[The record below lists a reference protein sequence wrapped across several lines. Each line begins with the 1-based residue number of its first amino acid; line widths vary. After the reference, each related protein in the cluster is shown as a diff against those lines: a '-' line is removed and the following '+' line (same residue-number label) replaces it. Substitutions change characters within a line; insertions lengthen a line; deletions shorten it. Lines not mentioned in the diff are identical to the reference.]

1 MDFGRYRITDSLGR
15 GRVTE
20 AFKAKSFGVEGFEKT
35 LVVKRFREELVSDSE
50 LLTLVLLAAK
60 QSMRLSHA
68 NVAQVFDM
76 GEVPDVGRTS
86 HYIATEFVPG
96 LSLRNLLDRSRAAR
110 LEFPVG
116 VLLFLAAEIAKALD
130 HAHRSLS
137 DNPGSPGIL
146 HGALTPD
153 NVLISWDGEVKVTD
167 FGLVSAIVKRAPRP
181 SAAGDLEALADILK
195 GVAGPRESEPESW
208 RFLDAVFPA
217 PISGETRSSG
227 GVYEALM
234 EHAYSIR
241 VQPTAEGLAELV
253 EKFRMTPLTHPPARF
268 KRAFEPQG
276 ESLPPRTAIFGK
288 PLEPR
293 TGGQAIVALAL
304 RFGEGPELSALKD
317 LALEWL
323 LASEARLVTK
333 ASREIEAFWVLGAEA
348 QAVVTLGARSALE
361 ILIRGAK
368 LDPNL
373 SAGLELGEVLLE
385 RDSSIADDESSRMLF
400 ASSRALALSLPS
412 RLSVGES
419 AAACLQ
425 SWFELE
431 RSEVDPAVWLVGQ
444 LRPLHSATR
453 FVGRKQELSVLGSR
467 LVNAVRGVSAPIAIV
482 GEGGIGK
489 SRLLREMR
497 RRLKKGTVSVGFYL
511 VNCRVNSSSA
521 PYSALSDML
530 RKLCGVR
537 ENDVSDWAAL
547 VQPRLRALG
556 LGEEEVQSILI
567 SLGSRHSSAHR
578 FNPLFLEC
586 GVAKMLH
593 SLSLERP
600 HLFAFDRAEHLDVPS
615 AELLGGVVAR
625 IQHSRTLLVFAGRA
639 GNVGFLRKMQGY
651 SELSLG
657 PLGEEEILRLVEH
670 GTGVARVPELLADFV
685 VAQSG
690 GHPMVAIEL
699 LREGIEQGFIR
710 GDQAQSL
717 EFWLPAGGD
726 HERPLKQLLEQRLGA
741 LSADEQRVLAAV
753 VVLDEPVELGALA
766 EVGELPLLQVV
777 LIVDDLEVRGLVQ
790 RLSPGTVAIAVQ
802 VLAEVVAEAAERAD
816 WQALH
821 ARAAR
826 HYQGRKGALGAEA
839 VRRVAQ
845 HLEAA
850 GKREDARIAYGE
862 SGLELLR
869 QGLLEPAARHLGRA
883 LALTPTDSKDLE
895 VVAEWVS
902 GLLACAPQAS
912 LQDLAPSVASAGE
925 LLLRYGKR
933 APVKLRRRLLGAVLD
948 AALVLAS
955 LHRFREAEGLVS
967 ATLAESLRLPEL
979 ARRGWLLEATIATG
993 RTEFPRAVRA
1003 LERAFELSSP
1013 EVEEKHQ
1020 LLLALAYALA
1030 GAGMP
1035 TRAMG
1040 TLLEAEELSGAVPAT
1055 ESCRLERT
1063 RAFLLACS
1071 GEHAESAEA
1080 AGRAAELA
1088 KNSGSLG
1095 ELALAV
1101 YDESVALLLAGD
1113 LPKSYATCSRAQ
1125 AVAAQIGS
1133 QRLLTACGVIL
1144 AYLEGQRDGEN
1155 PRDSRAIE
1163 ATLREAIGEA
1173 EEQGWTGD
1181 VIVARYLLGRWLVLT
1196 DQPALGTEQI
1206 RAASALAES
1215 VGNQRWRALCAK
1227 ALEPDPG

>member
-1 MDFGRYRITDSLGR
+1 MVDFGRYRLTGSLGR

-20 AFKAKSFGVEGFEKT
+20 SFKAKSFGVEGFEKT
-35 LVVKRFREELVSDSE
+35 LVVKRFREELVSDPE
-50 LLTLVLLAAK
+50 LLALVVLAAN

-76 GEVPDVGRTS
+76 GEVQDEGRAS
-86 HYIATEFVPG
+86 HFIATEFVPG
-96 LSLRNLLDRSRAAR
+96 LSLRNLLDRSRATR
-110 LEFPVG
+110 VELPVG

-137 DNPGSPGIL
+137 DNPGLPGIL

-153 NVLISWDGEVKVTD
+153 NVLISWEGEVKVTD
-167 FGLVSAIVKRAPRP
+167 FGLVSAIVKRGPRP
-181 SAAGDLEALADILK
+181 SVEGDLEALADILK
-195 GVAGPRESEPESW
+195 EAAGARDVTPESW

-217 PISGETRSSG
+217 PIPGETRSSG

-234 EHAYSIR
+234 EHAYSIKA
-241 VQPTAEGLAELV
+241 QPTAEGLAELV
-253 EKFRMTPLTHPPARF
+253 ERFRMTPLTNPPARF
-268 KRAFEPQG
+268 EGAFERQG
-276 ESLPPRTAIFGK
+276 ESLPPRAPIFGK
-288 PLEPR
+288 PSEPS

-304 RFGEGPELSALKD
+304 RFDEGPELPAVKN
-317 LALEWL
+317 LALDWL
-323 LASEARLVTK
+323 LANEARVVTK
-333 ASREIEAFWVLGAEA
+333 ASREIEAFWLLGAED
-348 QAVVTLGARSALE
+348 QAAVTLGARSALE

-373 SAGLELGEVLLE
+373 SAGLELGEVHLE
-385 RDSSIADDESSRMLF
+385 QDSSVADDENSRMLF
-400 ASSRALALSLPS
+400 ASTRALALSLPA
-412 RLSVGES
+412 RLSVGER

-425 SWFELE
+425 GWFELE
-431 RSEVDPAVWLVGQ
+431 ASKFDAGVWLVGQ
-444 LRPLHSATR
+444 VRPLHSATR

-467 LVNAVRGVSAPIAIV
+467 LVNAVRGASAPIAIV

-578 FNPLFLEC
+578 FNSLFLER

-615 AELLGGVVAR
+615 AELLGGVVTR
-625 IQHSRTLLVFAGRA
+625 LKHSRTLLVFAGRA
-639 GNVGFLRKMQGY
+639 GNVGFLRKIPGY
-651 SELSLG
+651 SELALG
-657 PLGEEEILRLVEH
+657 PLSEEEILRLVEQ
-670 GTGVARVPELLADFV
+670 GTGVAQVPELLADFV
-685 VAQSG
+685 AAQSG

-710 GDQAQSL
+710 GDQAQNL
-717 EFWLPAGGD
+717 EFSRPSGAER
-726 HERPLKQLLEQRLGA
+726 ERPLKEVLEQRLGA
-741 LSADEQRVLAAV
+741 LSEEEQRVLAAV

-802 VLAEVVAEAAERAD
+802 VLAEVVAEAAERAE

-850 GKREDARIAYGE
+850 GKREEARIAYGE
-862 SGLELLR
+862 SGLVLLR
-869 QGLLEPAARHLGRA
+869 QGLLELTARHLGRA
-883 LALTPTDSKDLE
+883 LALTSSDSKDLE
-895 VVAEWVS
+895 AVAAWVS

-912 LQDLAPSVASAGE
+912 LHDLAPSLASAGE
-925 LLLRYGKR
+925 LLLRGGKR
-933 APVKLRRRLLGAVLD
+933 APETIRTRLLDAVLD
-948 AALVLAS
+948 AAEVLVG

-967 ATLAESLRLPEL
+967 AVLEESLRVPKL
-979 ARRGWLLEATIATG
+979 ARRGLLLDAEIASSRG
-993 RTEFPRAVRA
+993 EFPRAVRA
-1003 LERAFELSSP
+1003 LERAAELGSP
-1013 EVEEKHQ
+1013 LVEEKHR
-1020 LLLALAYALA
+1020 LLLALSYALA
-1030 GAGMP
+1030 GVGMH
-1035 TRAMG
+1035 TRALG
-1040 TLLEAEELSGAVPAT
+1040 TLLQAEELSGAVAAT

-1071 GEHAESAEA
+1071 GEHAESAEV

-1088 KNSGSLG
+1088 KNSAKLG
-1095 ELALAV
+1095 ELALALH
-1101 YDESVALLLAGD
+1101 DESVALLLAGD
-1113 LPKSYATCSRAQ
+1113 LPKSYSTCSRAH
-1125 AVAAQIGS
+1125 AAAAQIGS
-1133 QRLLTACGVIL
+1133 QRLLNVCRLLL

-1155 PRDSRAIE
+1155 LGNSRAIE
-1163 ATLREAIGEA
+1163 ATLREAMGEA
-1173 EEQGWTGD
+1173 EEQGWTSD
-1181 VIVARYLLGRWLVLT
+1181 LIFARYLLGRWLVFT
-1196 DQPALGTEQI
+1196 DQPALGTEQL
-1206 RAASALAES
+1206 RAALALAES
-1215 VGNQRWRALCAK
+1215 VGNQRWSALCIK
-1227 ALEPDPG
+1227 ALA